1 MKKLNNDFDILNYLL
16 ELNNKGVFLEYKENK
31 LIYKARNISLDSD
44 IIIEL
49 REFKHKIISFLKNY
63 EEKIVDLS
71 YMQKAY
77 LMGKKEGIPLNN
89 VNATYY
95 QEFEKDNI
103 DISKLES
110 AINWIINNNE
120 ALRLVIFKEGKGIIC
135 EDLPPFCITSYCK
148 EEERLYHREFLSHK
162 IYEYGTWP
170 MFDIFVGKFKKG
182 KDILHFTFDC
192 SIIDAWSANVLIK
205 KMFEKYSGENI
216 VSSNYSYRTYL
227 KDFKKYLAENSKLL
241 SEADKYWT
249 SKCEHIFA
257 SPHLKTEQEINSV
270 KKSTFRTKSYKFTED
285 MTLSIERIAIYNQ
298 ISVSSLLIA
307 IYISVLSKYSINK
320 EFSINATIFG
330 KNIFSKDVID
340 LIGEFSNI
348 ALIEYKPSKK
358 NIIESAQDVQNQ
370 LLQALN
376 YRLYNGVNIIRKSR
390 NSNMCYPVVVTS
402 MLGVDYKSTYK
413 GFTEVFSISQTPQV
427 ILDHHIRKIDGS
439 LVISFDYIEELFK
452 EEQIDNILD
461 YYVDLIKLL
470 IGETHHE

>member
-1 MKKLNNDFDILNYLL
+1 M
-16 ELNNKGVFLEYKENK
+16 
-31 LIYKARNISLDSD
+31 
-44 IIIEL
+44 
-49 REFKHKIISFLKNY
+49 
-63 EEKIVDLS
+63 
-71 YMQKAY
+71 
-77 LMGKKEGIPLNN
+77 
-89 VNATYY
+89 
-95 QEFEKDNI
+95 
-103 DISKLES
+103 
-110 AINWIINNNE
+110 
-120 ALRLVIFKEGKGIIC
+120 
-135 EDLPPFCITSYCK
+135 
-148 EEERLYHREFLSHK
+148 
-162 IYEYGTWP
+162 
-170 MFDIFVGKFKKG
+170 
-182 KDILHFTFDC
+182 
-192 SIIDAWSANVLIK
+192 
-205 KMFEKYSGENI
+205 
-216 VSSNYSYRTYL
+216 
-227 KDFKKYLAENSKLL
+227 
-241 SEADKYWT
+241 
-249 SKCEHIFA
+249 
-257 SPHLKTEQEINSV
+257 
-270 KKSTFRTKSYKFTED
+270 
-285 MTLSIERIAIYNQ
+285 
-298 ISVSSLLIA
+298 
-307 IYISVLSKYSINK
+307 SVLSKYSINK